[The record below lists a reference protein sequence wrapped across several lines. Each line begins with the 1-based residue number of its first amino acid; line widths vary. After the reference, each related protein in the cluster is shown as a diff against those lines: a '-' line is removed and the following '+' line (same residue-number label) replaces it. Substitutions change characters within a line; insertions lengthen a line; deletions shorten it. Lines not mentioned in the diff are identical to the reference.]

1 MNKTKI
7 EWCDRTWNPVTGCLH
22 ECEYCYARRI
32 AKRFG
37 TLDRDEAGEG
47 LEFVLDTPER
57 FYELNEPVRDSEGK
71 IEPYPADFYP
81 TLHYYRMDEPQ
92 RKTKPQ
98 TIFVC
103 SMADLFGDW
112 VPDSWIEEVFA
123 ACVKAPQHRYLFL
136 TKNPKR
142 YGALARVGLLPQTD
156 KFWYGSSTPTS
167 QTPFWWSD
175 RHNTFVSIEPMME
188 AFPSDGECPIKKV
201 GWVIMGAMTGPGSKD
216 HQPKKEWIE
225 PLVEDAQA
233 LCVPVFMKDS
243 LIPIIGEEN
252 MRREFPWTGKGV

>member
-123 ACVKAPQHRYLFL
+123 ACVKAPQHRYRNDTARWRGWDFSLRQIISGTAHLLQPHKLHFG
-136 TKNPKR
+136 
-142 YGALARVGLLPQTD
+142 GATVT
-156 KFWYGSSTPTS
+156 
-167 QTPFWWSD
+167 
-175 RHNTFVSIEPMME
+175 I
-188 AFPSDGECPIKKV
+188 
-201 GWVIMGAMTGPGSKD
+201 
-216 HQPKKEWIE
+216 
-225 PLVEDAQA
+225 PLSA
-233 LCVPVFMKDS
+233 S
-243 LIPIIGEEN
+243 N
-252 MRREFPWTGKGV
+252 R